1 MNVVLVSRVV
11 RLGGYGSLEGART
24 SYTSSEPLSGE
35 RILLL
40 QVDWAREQVEAV
52 PVL

>member
-1 MNVVLVSRVV
+1 MKVVFVNRVV
-11 RLGGYGSLEGART
+11 RLGGYGSSEGART

-40 QVDWAREQVEAV
+40 QDDCAREHVDVE